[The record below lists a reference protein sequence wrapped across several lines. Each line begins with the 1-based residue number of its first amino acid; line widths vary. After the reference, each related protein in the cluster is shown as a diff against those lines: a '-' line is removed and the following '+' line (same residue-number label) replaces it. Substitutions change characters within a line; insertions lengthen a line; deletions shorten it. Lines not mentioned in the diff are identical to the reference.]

1 MKKQCLK
8 HEYIGAFYRQ
18 TFNVDSCPYCK
29 IAILREAL
37 ERIAT
42 ILPFSPADGFHCKT
56 IAQKALQRTGGGE

>member
-29 IAILREAL
+29 IDILCDAL
-37 ERIAT
+37 EQIGNRPMPYSPKGEWDCIQIAKQT
-42 ILPFSPADGFHCKT
+42 IDKVG
-56 IAQKALQRTGGGE
+56 I